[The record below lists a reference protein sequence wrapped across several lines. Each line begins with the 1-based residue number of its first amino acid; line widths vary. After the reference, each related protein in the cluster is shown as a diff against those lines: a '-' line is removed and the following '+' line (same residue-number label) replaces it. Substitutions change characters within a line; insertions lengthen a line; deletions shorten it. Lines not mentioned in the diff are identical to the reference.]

1 MALRKASEPG
11 GLRRVE
17 PRDYI
22 RDGAGLVEQLDDPDV
37 GTRRWAARD
46 LVQHP
51 EAVSA
56 LCQHLLKEQDTS
68 VREVIFTTLGCL
80 GGEQAVVGVLPLLR
94 SEDANL
100 RNSTIELLA
109 GLPQAVG
116 PHITALL
123 HDADP
128 DVRIFTVN
136 LLGELRHP
144 DVARWLSGVLIEDT
158 HVNVVAAAL
167 EVLAEVGAAEALP
180 ALKQARLRFA
190 DDPFIG
196 FAADL
201 AEQRIEAP

>member
-22 RDGAGLVEQLDDPDV
+22 RDSDGLVEQLDDPDA

-51 EAVSA
+51 ESVTA
-56 LCQHLLKEQDTS
+56 LCQHLLKEQDPS
-68 VREVIFTTLGCL
+68 VREVIFTTLSCL
-80 GGEQAVVGVLPLLR
+80 GGEQTVSGMLPLLR

-100 RNSTIELLA
+100 RNSAIEVLS

-123 HDADP
+123 HDNDP

-144 DVARWLSGVLIEDT
+144 DVARWLSAVLIEDA

-180 ALKQARLRFA
+180 ALKQARLRFT

-201 AEQRIEAP
+201 AQQRIEAP